1 MGKVN
6 VNEIDKE
13 TGSTLTLGGSGTA
26 VTLACGATQTGFGRT
41 GTVDWQTGS
50 IKTATFTA
58 ANGEGYFANT
68 SGGAFNM
75 NLPVGSAGS
84 IVSVADYGNTFQTNN
99 LTIVPNGSQL
109 IGGTNAN
116 AILSTQGQ
124 SVTFVYVDGTKGWV
138 NTMDSTSNVR
148 GNAFITASGGTVV
161 TCGNFKTHIFTGTTN
176 FVVTAAATDA
186 ANNVADYM
194 VVAGGG
200 GGGKSS
206 GGGGG
211 AGGFRMSNDLCM
223 PAPTTSP
230 LAVSTGITLSAQSYP
245 ITIGAAGAGTCS
257 PGTGTQGGTSVFSTI
272 SSAGGGGGEPY
283 GVTTAAGTGGS
294 GGGGGTPAPGQP
306 NTSPTPDPALFTPGS
321 AGNTPPV
328 SPAQGN
334 NGGAGFHRGAI
345 SSGGGGGGGAGAVG
359 AQARDGTVSGT
370 AGGTAYS
377 LTDAAGGF
385 GGAGSYIADGMI
397 GPTAPSYGD
406 PGPVG
411 SARYFAGGGGGGGG
425 AGGYA
430 GGPIPEMNGGGAGGG
445 GNGGTPNYMPGPS
458 GASCRASTTGT
469 TNTGGGGGGRTAT
482 PGGACA
488 GANGGS
494 GVVMIRYKYQ

>member
-50 IKTATFTA
+50 VKTATFTA

-84 IVSVADYGNTFQTNN
+84 IVSIADYGNTFQTNN

-109 IGGTNAN
+109 VGGVNAN

-161 TCGNFKTHIFTGTTN
+161 TCGNFKTHIFTGSTN
-176 FVVTAAATDA
+176 FVVSAVATCA
-186 ANNVADYM
+186 PNNVADYL

-200 GGGKSS
+200 GAGKSS

-211 AGGFRMSNDLCM
+211 GGGFRMSNDLCM
-223 PAPTTSP
+223 PAPQTSP
-230 LAVSTGITLSAQSYP
+230 LAIANGITLTAQSYP
-245 ITIGAAGAGTCS
+245 ITIGAGGAGTCS
-257 PGTGTQGGTSVFSTI
+257 PGSGTQGGPSIFSTVT
-272 SSAGGGGGEPY
+272 SAGGGFGEPY
-283 GVTTAAGTGGS
+283 GVTTASGTGGS

-306 NTSPTPDPALFTPGS
+306 NTAPTPAPALFTPGS
-321 AGNTPPV
+321 AGNTPPT
-328 SPAQGN
+328 SPSQGN

-345 SSGGGGGGGAGAVG
+345 SSGGGGGGGGCTVG
-359 AQARDGTVSGT
+359 GQARDSTVSGT
-370 AGGTAYS
+370 AGGTAYL

-385 GGAGSYIADGMI
+385 GGTGSYIAEAMI
-397 GPTAPSYGD
+397 GPTSPSYGTT
-406 PGPVG
+406 GPVTN
-411 SARYFAGGGGGGGG
+411 ARYFAGGGGGGGG

-430 GGPIPEMNGGGAGGG
+430 GGPIPEMNGGGSGGG
-445 GNGGTPNYMPGPS
+445 GNGGLPGNMPGPS
-458 GASCRASTTGT
+458 GASNRGSTAGT
-469 TNTGGGGGGRTAT
+469 TNTGGGGGGAKA
-482 PGGACA
+482 ACA
-488 GANGGS
+488 PDCRASGGGS
-494 GVVMIRYKYQ
+494 GIVMIRYRYQ